1 MKTIFQSKTFWF
13 NVLLGLLGVSTLVGA
28 NELTSIGIDG
38 ILQNRILAALGVF
51 NILGNIVLRAATNT
65 AIQPIK
71 PFRKKPIGGTEE

>member
-13 NVLLGLLGVSTLVGA
+13 NVLTGALGATAFIGA
-28 NELTSIGIDG
+28 DELTHLGIDG
-38 ILQNRILAALGVF
+38 MLQNRILAAIGVF
-51 NILGNIVLRAATNT
+51 NFFGNVVLRAATNT